1 MCNYECPRCIAR
13 EILLN
18 IIDEVVKPKPFKL
31 ESGDIGFAVGKKYKL
46 QSAEVEVVKISKK
59 RTRLTFILDGERQ
72 SRPID
77 YNYKDCYE
85 YVYPY
90 EIPIFKAIN
99 RNKYKMEDFIL
110 KATEVC

>member
-1 MCNYECPRCIAR
+1 MLKYECPRCIAR
-13 EILLN
+13 EIVLN
-18 IIDEVVKPKPFKL
+18 IIDDAVKPRLCVL

-46 QSAEVEVVKISKK
+46 QDNEVLVVKISKK

-72 SRPID
+72 SRAID
-77 YNYKDCYE
+77 YNYKECYE

-110 KATEVC
+110 KATQVC